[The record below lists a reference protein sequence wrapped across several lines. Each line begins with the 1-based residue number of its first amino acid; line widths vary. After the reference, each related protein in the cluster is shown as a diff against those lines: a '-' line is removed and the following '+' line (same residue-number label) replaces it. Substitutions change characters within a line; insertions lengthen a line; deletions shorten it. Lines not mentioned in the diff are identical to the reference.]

1 MIKHFITGILSVMLA
16 INIQA
21 QSPKKDGI
29 FYLSFGTHRAFFSNS
44 DIRLVRNAP
53 PAFDFTIY
61 KVKAH
66 DDLALGTAPQYSY
79 NIGYYSY
86 RKKIGIEYH
95 FDHLK
100 YKVQQNQAVRVKGYI
115 GTQELDKDTV
125 LGRDFVKLE
134 HTDGANYAM
143 INIVK
148 FFTLTQSKDGINKL
162 DLFVKVGGGVVVP
175 KTNSIILG
183 VHNDDRYAFSGYVA
197 GLEPGVRYNFL
208 KNFFAQA
215 SFKGAYA
222 NYNHFR
228 IAYGYG
234 KQQWYSA
241 QVNIMAGIQIG
252 H

>member
-1 MIKHFITGILSVMLA
+1 MKYFAAFIILLSMSSGA
-16 INIQA
+16 HA
-21 QSPKKDGI
+21 QKAKKDGI
-29 FYLSFGTHRAFFSNS
+29 FYFSFGTHRAFYTNS

-53 PAFDFTIY
+53 PNFDFTLY

-79 NIGYYSY
+79 NFGYYSY
-86 RKKIGIEYH
+86 KKKIGIEYH

-115 GTQELDKDTV
+115 GSQELDKDTV

-148 FFTLTQSKDGINKL
+148 FFTLHQSKDGINKL
-162 DLFVKVGGGVVVP
+162 DLFVKAGGGVVVP

-197 GLEPGVRYNFL
+197 GLEPGLRYNFL

-234 KQQWYSA
+234 KQQWFSG
-241 QVNIMAGIQIG
+241 QVNVMAGIQIG